1 VHDAGYVYGDSP
13 VASEESLI
21 RAQALVSDGAL
32 MPVYGKGCW
41 SMTGSLDELRS
52 MPKVEL
58 HVHLGGTITVETASD
73 LARRHHLD
81 PAQVLRLV
89 DGQYPTTYSDFP
101 DFLDTFLASNSLVRT
116 PDDLYLVAERFAH
129 QQAEERIVWSEVL
142 FTAMIYVR
150 NGMEPRAMWEALTAG
165 LQEGGD
171 DTRIGVVV
179 DVFRDHGR
187 EEAEAT
193 IRLVESAEAPIVG
206 LGLTGIEDTVP
217 TSDFAVLTEACDAFG
232 FGLEV
237 HAGEMG
243 PPSSVTDAL
252 DVLSADRI
260 GHGVAADRDPELV
273 ARLVRDHV
281 PLDICPTSNVAILE
295 EYSSL
300 EDHPVARFWSVGVN
314 LSVSSDDPPFFGTTL
329 TEELQG
335 VARVTALSIEDLMEL
350 QQRAV
355 RNAFASDATKDW
367 CSKQI
372 ENW

>member
-1 VHDAGYVYGDSP
+1 
-13 VASEESLI
+13 
-21 RAQALVSDGAL
+21 
-32 MPVYGKGCW
+32 MKGN
-41 SMTGSLDELRS
+41 LDELRS

-73 LARRHHLD
+73 LARGHHLD
-81 PAQVLRLV
+81 PRQVLRLV
-89 DGQYPTTYSDFP
+89 DGQYPATYADFP

-116 PDDLYLVAERFAH
+116 PDDLYLVAQRFAL
-129 QQAEERIVWSEVL
+129 QQAEERIVWSEVI
-142 FTAMIYVR
+142 FTAMIYIR

-179 DVFRDHGR
+179 DVIRDLGR

-206 LGLTGIEDTVP
+206 LGLTGIEDAVP

-243 PPSSVTDAL
+243 PPSSVMDAL
-252 DVLSADRI
+252 DVLSANRI

-273 ARLVRDHV
+273 ARLVRDQV

-295 EYSSL
+295 DYPSL
-300 EDHPVARFWSVGVN
+300 EHHPVARFWSAGVN
-314 LSVSSDDPPFFGTTL
+314 LTVSSDDPPFFATTL

-335 VARVTALSIEDLMEL
+335 VARVAALSIEDLMEL

-355 RNAFASDATKDW
+355 RNAFASDATKEW
-367 CSKQI
+367 CSQQI
-372 ENW
+372 ENWRASLIDDRA

>member
-1 VHDAGYVYGDSP
+1 
-13 VASEESLI
+13 
-21 RAQALVSDGAL
+21 
-32 MPVYGKGCW
+32 
-41 SMTGSLDELRS
+41 MTGSFDELRS

-73 LARRHHLD
+73 LARGHNLD
-81 PAQVLRLV
+81 PRQVLRLV
-89 DGQYPTTYSDFP
+89 DGRYPTTYAEFP
-101 DFLDTFLASNSLVRT
+101 DFLDTYLASSSLVRT
-116 PDDLYLVAERFAH
+116 PDDLFLVAQRFAQ
-129 QQAEERIVWSEVL
+129 QQAAERIVWSEVL
-142 FTAMIYVR
+142 FTAMTYVR
-150 NGMEPRAMWEALTAG
+150 NGIEPRAMWEALTAG
-165 LQEGGD
+165 LNEGRD

-179 DVFRDHGR
+179 DVIRDLGQ

-217 TSDFAVLTEACDAFG
+217 TSDFAILTEACNSLG

-252 DVLSADRI
+252 DVLAADRI

-273 ARLVRDHV
+273 ARLVRDQV
-281 PLDICPTSNVAILE
+281 PLDICPASNVAILK

-300 EDHPVARFWSVGVN
+300 EDHPVARFWSAGVN
-314 LSVSSDDPPFFGTTL
+314 FTVSSDDPPFFGTTL
-329 TEELQG
+329 TEELRG
-335 VARVTALSIEDLMEL
+335 VAQVASLSTEDLIDL

-355 RNAFASDATKDW
+355 RNAFASEATKEW
-367 CSKQI
+367 CTKQI
-372 ENW
+372 ANWQESHIERRP